1 MRYDGGGFRGWAIQP
16 GARTVQGELE
26 LWLARVLRL
35 DTAMHLVCA
44 GRTDAGVHARGQVAH
59 LDLPAEVDVDP
70 ARLLAR
76 LRSALPGDLAVT
88 AIRPAPADF
97 DARFGAIWRRYC
109 YRIADAAT
117 EPDPLTRHQVLDL
130 DRVLDVAAL
139 NAAAG
144 PLLGLHEFAAYC
156 RHRPGSTTIR
166 TLLALSAERVRGGP
180 YDSVIEV
187 TVRADAFCH
196 SMVRSLVGALTE
208 VGSQRRDSV
217 WPAELLTSTSRE
229 PRVPVL
235 AARGLTLEEV
245 AYPPDHE
252 LGRRVLAART
262 RRELPG

>member
-1 MRYDGGGFRGWAIQP
+1 MRYDGGGFRGWAVQP

-35 DTAMHLVCA
+35 GGGVNLVCA

-59 LDLPAEVDVDP
+59 VDLPADLTLDP
-70 ARLLAR
+70 VRVLAR
-76 LRSALPGDLAVT
+76 LRSALPADLAVT
-88 AIRPAPADF
+88 ALRPAPVDF

-109 YRIADAAT
+109 YRIADAAAA
-117 EPDPLTRHQVLDL
+117 PDPLLRHQVLDL
-130 DRVLDVAAL
+130 DRVLDVAAV

-144 PLLGLHEFAAYC
+144 PLLGLHEFAAFC
-156 RHRPGSTTIR
+156 RHRRGSTTIR

-180 YDSVIEV
+180 YESVIEV

-196 SMVRSLVGALTE
+196 SMVRSLVGALSE
-208 VGSQRRDSV
+208 VGSHRRDPG
-217 WPAELLTSTSRE
+217 WPTELLTSTSRE

-252 LGRRVLAART
+252 LGRRVVAARA